1 MDDGKKPATVRA
13 KYLSAPERSYLVL
26 PESGKLMGFGV
37 TVRQILR
44 IEI

>member
-1 MDDGKKPATVRA
+1 MPVTVGA
-13 KYLSAPERSYLVL
+13 KCLNAPERSYWVL
-26 PESGKLMGFGV
+26 PESGKLMGLGV